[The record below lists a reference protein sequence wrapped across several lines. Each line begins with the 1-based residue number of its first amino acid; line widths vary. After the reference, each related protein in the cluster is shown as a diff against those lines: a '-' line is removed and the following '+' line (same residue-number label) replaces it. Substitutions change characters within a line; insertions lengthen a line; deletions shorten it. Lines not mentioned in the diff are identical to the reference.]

1 MIVSNLISN
10 SEMFRKVFDTTK
22 DGQIFEHEGRRFMK
36 LTGMVAFELATEE
49 RFFKAIDF

>member
-1 MIVSNLISN
+1 MITSNLITN
-10 SEMFRKVFDTTK
+10 PEIFREVFDSVK
-22 DGQIFEHEGRRFMK
+22 DGQIFEHEGRRFIK

>member
-10 SEMFRKVFDTTK
+10 SEMFRKGFDEAK
-22 DGQIFEHEGRRFMK
+22 DGQIFEHTGRRFIK